1 MAGLYEF
8 ELTKGADILVNEMAL
23 ITKEDKVIITA
34 DTLCDPDVV
43 NAIAGAVHAAGAKF
57 ITVWY
62 PLPGGVG
69 KAADKDIPFEAI
81 GEAIGASTVWI
92 ELGYN
97 WILYSSAQEI
107 ALERNPGI
115 RHLNAVGLNREMFVR
130 LIVHSNPAM
139 QKAFQTRLTDMTRAA
154 KHVRI
159 TNPAGTDLEFDNDHN
174 CPFYVEL
181 GVCDHAG
188 TAYLAGQICWFP
200 IAGSTKGT
208 LVFDGSISPSNGILG
223 SPVFLD
229 IENGYVKRVYGGA
242 DAVKFE
248 SWLAGFN
255 DPLMYRMAHVCYGCH
270 PHAKLTGDCVE
281 DERIWGSTEWG
292 IGYLPAVDCPPDGI
306 NAASHCDGITL
317 NTSLWL
323 DGVQIMDN
331 GEFVHPALKEMAG
344 QLKNT

>member
-8 ELTKGADILVNEMAL
+8 ELSKGARILVEEMAL
-23 ITKEDKVIITA
+23 VTKEDKVIITA

-43 NAIAGAVHAAGAKF
+43 NAIAGAVHAVGAKF
-57 ITVWY
+57 MTVWY
-62 PLPGGVG
+62 PLPRGVG
-69 KAADKDIPFEAI
+69 KDADQDIPYEAI

-107 ALERNPGI
+107 ALKRNPNI

-130 LIVHSNPAM
+130 LIVKANPAL
-139 QKAFQTRLTDMTRAA
+139 QKKFQTKLTDMTKAA
-154 KHVRI
+154 KRVRI
-159 TNPAGTDLEFDNDHN
+159 TSPGGTDLEFENDHN

-181 GVCDHAG
+181 GICDHPG

-200 IAGSTKGT
+200 TEGSTNGT
-208 LVFDGSISPSNGILG
+208 LAFDGSISPACGIVS
-223 SPVFLD
+223 SPVLLD
-229 IENGYVKRVYGGA
+229 IENGYVKKVRGGA
-242 DAVKFE
+242 DAAKFE
-248 SWLAGFN
+248 AWLASFN

-270 PHAKLTGDCVE
+270 PNAKLTGDCVE

-292 IGYLPAVDCPPDGI
+292 IGYLPACDCPPDGI
-306 NAASHCDGITL
+306 DAASHTDGITL

-323 DGVQIMDN
+323 DGVQIMDK
-331 GEFVHPALKEMAG
+331 GEFVHPELKEMAE
-344 QLKNT
+344 QLKNG